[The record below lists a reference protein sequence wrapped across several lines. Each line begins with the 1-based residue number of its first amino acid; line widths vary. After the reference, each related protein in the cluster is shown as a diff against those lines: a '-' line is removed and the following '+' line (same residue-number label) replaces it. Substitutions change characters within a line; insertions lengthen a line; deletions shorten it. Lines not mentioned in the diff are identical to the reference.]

1 VNLAVCGKVKCDGFG
16 CSRELVYGI
25 PVFTEDGER
34 IGMST
39 RAATKAITQV
49 VVSRVFMATPGMSK
63 FCHIVTFVNL
73 L

>member
-1 VNLAVCGKVKCDGFG
+1 
-16 CSRELVYGI
+16 VYGI